1 MISKD
6 LLARVRKIEIRT
18 RRMVDEI
25 TAGAYHSVFKGAG
38 IEFDEVR
45 EYTPEDDVKDIDW
58 NVTARMGHPYIKKY
72 IEERELTVMLLVDA
86 SASGH
91 FGSGEK
97 TKNEVAAEIASLLA
111 FSAIRNHDKVGL
123 LLFTDQTELYLP
135 PKSGRLHGLRLI
147 RELLARDPEHRGTD
161 ISAALEKI
169 IKILRKKAVIFLISD
184 MIDENKSYKK
194 ILTIANKRH
203 DIIAVR
209 ILDPKELEFPRIPGL
224 SIADSEKGSLG
235 YFSGGRRAAEK
246 YAEEV
251 KRLHEENKEICKK
264 AKVDLIDIKTDED
277 LVKPLMSFF
286 RQRERLVQRS

>member
-58 NVTARMGHPYIKKY
+58 NVTARMGHPYVKKY
-72 IEERELTVMLLVDA
+72 VEERELTVMLLVDA

-91 FGSGEK
+91 FGSVNK
-97 TKNEVAAEIASLLA
+97 TKNEVAAEIASLIA

-147 RELLARDPEHRGTD
+147 RELLARKPEHKGTD
-161 ISAALEKI
+161 ISGALEKI
-169 IKILRKKAVIFLISD
+169 IKIMHKKAVIFLISD
-184 MIDENKSYKK
+184 MIDENRSYKK
-194 ILTIANKRH
+194 LLTIANKRH

-209 ILDPKELEFPRIPGL
+209 ILDPKELDFPRIPGL
-224 SIADSEKGSLG
+224 SIADSESGSLG
-235 YFSGGRRAAEK
+235 FFTGSKKAAEK

-251 KRLHEENKEICKK
+251 KKLHAENKEICKK

-286 RQRERLVQRS
+286 RQRERMVQRS